1 LSPIAPNELFQVEK
15 SEIMNKIV
23 LLASLAAVLSGCV
36 TTPPAT
42 AVHQPMSIRPEPRNY
57 APQGN
62 GTIFNIASA
71 RPLFE
76 DRRARFIGDTITINI
91 AETVQAS
98 KKSENKTTRSQTVDV
113 SVPSIVGLPFKGAQ
127 GTALAASDSNN
138 FNGKGENTS
147 SNAFTGTITV
157 TVIEVYPNGNL
168 LVSGEKQIGLKEG
181 EEFVR
186 FSGVVNPNTI
196 TSANTVTSTQVA
208 DARIEYK
215 ANGFIDSAQVMGW
228 LGRFFLTFLPF

>member
-1 LSPIAPNELFQVEK
+1 MRYLPS
-15 SEIMNKIV
+15 IV
-23 LLASLAAVLSGCV
+23 PLLALLAGCV
-36 TTPPAT
+36 TTAPTT
-42 AVHQPMSIRPEPRNY
+42 AIHQPMSVRPEARAY
-57 APQGN
+57 IAPSSGA
-62 GTIFNIASA
+62 IFNVASA

-76 DRRARFIGDTITINI
+76 DRRARFVGDTLTIAI
-91 AETVQAS
+91 AEKVQAS
-98 KKSENKTTRSQTVDV
+98 KKSENKTTRSQAVDV
-113 SVPSIVGLPFKGAQ
+113 TVPTIIGLPFKGAQ
-127 GTALAASDSNN
+127 GTALSASDTNN
-138 FNGKGENTS
+138 FTGSGQNTS
-147 SNAFTGTITV
+147 SNDFTGTITV

-196 TSANTVTSTQVA
+196 TSANTVTSTQIA

>member
-1 LSPIAPNELFQVEK
+1 
-15 SEIMNKIV
+15 MNKSPCGLIAV
-23 LLASLAAVLSGCV
+23 LALAACA
-36 TTPPAT
+36 TTAPPT
-42 AVHQPMSIRPEPRNY
+42 AVHQPMTARPEARAAI
-57 APQGN
+57 APSSGA
-62 GTIFNIASA
+62 IFSVASA

-76 DRRARFIGDTITINI
+76 DRRARFVGDTLIINI
-91 AETVQAS
+91 QEKVQAS

-113 SVPSIVGLPFKGAQ
+113 AVPTIVGLPFKGAQ
-127 GTALAASDSNN
+127 GTTLSASDSNN

-147 SNAFTGTITV
+147 SNDFTGTITV

-186 FSGVVNPNTI
+186 FSGVINPNTI

-215 ANGFIDSAQVMGW
+215 ANGFIESAQVMGW
-228 LGRFFLTFLPF
+228 LGRFFLTFMPF

>member
-1 LSPIAPNELFQVEK
+1 MKKTLSIIP
-15 SEIMNKIV
+15 
-23 LLASLAAVLSGCV
+23 LLAVLAVLAGCV
-36 TTPPAT
+36 TTAPTT
-42 AVHQPMSIRPEPRNY
+42 AIHQPMSVRPEARAY
-57 APQGN
+57 VAPSSGA
-62 GTIFNIASA
+62 IFNVASA

-76 DRRARFIGDTITINI
+76 DRRARFVGDTLTIAI
-91 AETVQAS
+91 AEKVQAS
-98 KKSENKTTRSQTVDV
+98 KKSENKTTRSQAVDV
-113 SVPSIVGLPFKGAQ
+113 TVPTIVGMPFKGAQ
-127 GTALAASDSNN
+127 GTALSASDTNN
-138 FNGKGENTS
+138 FTGTGQNTS
-147 SNAFTGTITV
+147 SNDFTGTITV

-196 TSANTVTSTQVA
+196 TSANTVTSTQIA

>member
-1 LSPIAPNELFQVEK
+1 MKTTIPLIP
-15 SEIMNKIV
+15 
-23 LLASLAAVLSGCV
+23 LLALLAGCIT
-36 TTPPAT
+36 TTPPT
-42 AVHQPMSIRPEPRNY
+42 AIHQPMSIRPEARNY
-57 APQGN
+57 IAPSN
-62 GTIFNIASA
+62 GAVFNVASA

-76 DRRARFIGDTITINI
+76 DRRARFVGDTLTINI
-91 AETVQAS
+91 AEKVQAS
-98 KKSENKTTRSQTVDV
+98 KKSETKTSRNQAVDV
-113 SVPSIVGLPFKGAQ
+113 SVPTIVGLPFKGAQ
-127 GTALAASDSNN
+127 GTTLSASNTNN
-138 FNGKGENTS
+138 FTGSGQNTS
-147 SNAFTGTITV
+147 SNDFTGTITV

-196 TSANTVTSTQVA
+196 TSANTVTSTQIA

-228 LGRFFLTFLPF
+228 LGRFFLSFMPF

>member
-1 LSPIAPNELFQVEK
+1 MKKILFLLSMP
-15 SEIMNKIV
+15 V
-23 LLASLAAVLSGCV
+23 LLSACV
-36 TTPPAT
+36 TNTPPT
-42 AVHQPMSIRPEPRNY
+42 AVHQPMSIRPEPRQ
-57 APQGN
+57 AIGPTN
-62 GTIFNIASA
+62 GSIYNVASA

-76 DRRARFIGDTITINI
+76 DRRARFIGDVLTINI

-98 KKSENKTTRSQTVDV
+98 KKGNTTAERSQ
-113 SVPSIVGLPFKGAQ
+113 SVNASIPVVAGLPFKGVQ
-127 GTALAASDSNN
+127 GTALEASNSNK
-138 FNGKGENTS
+138 FSGKGENSS

-186 FSGVVNPNTI
+186 FSGVVNPNSI
-196 TSANTVTSTQVA
+196 TAANTVTSTQVA

-228 LGRFFLTFLPF
+228 LGRFFLSFMPF

>member
-1 LSPIAPNELFQVEK
+1 MSK
-15 SEIMNKIV
+15 Y
-23 LLASLAAVLSGCV
+23 LLILMAALPLAACV
-36 TTPPAT
+36 TTTPPT
-42 AVHQPMSIRPEPRNY
+42 AVHQPMTARPEPRATI
-57 APQGN
+57 APSSGA
-62 GTIFNIASA
+62 IFSVASA

-76 DRRARFIGDTITINI
+76 DRRARFVGDTLIINI
-91 AETVQAS
+91 QEKVQAS
-98 KKSENKTTRSQTVDV
+98 KKSENKTTRSATVDV
-113 SVPSIVGLPFKGAQ
+113 SVPTIVGLPFKGAQ
-127 GTALAASDSNN
+127 GTTLAASDTNN

-147 SNAFTGTITV
+147 SNDFTGTLTV

-196 TSANTVTSTQVA
+196 TAANTVTSTQVA

-215 ANGFIDSAQVMGW
+215 ANGFLDSAQVMGW
-228 LGRFFLTFLPF
+228 LGRFFLTFMPF

>member
-1 LSPIAPNELFQVEK
+1 MRAM
-15 SEIMNKIV
+15 IMKLRPTFILV
-23 LLASLAAVLSGCV
+23 GWIPLLAGCV
-36 TTPPAT
+36 ASTPPT
-42 AVHQPMSIRPEPRNY
+42 AVHQPMTIRPEPRM
-57 APQGN
+57 ATGPTN
-62 GTIFNIASA
+62 GAIYNVASA

-76 DRRARFIGDTITINI
+76 DRRARFVGDVITINI

-98 KKSENKTTRSQTVDV
+98 KKGNTTAERSHAVEA
-113 SVPSIVGLPFKGAQ
+113 SVPVIAGLPFKGAQ
-127 GTALAASDSNN
+127 GTALEASNSNK
-138 FNGKGENTS
+138 FSGKGENSS
-147 SNAFTGTITV
+147 SNAFNGTITV

-196 TSANTVTSTQVA
+196 TAANTVSSTQVA

-215 ANGFIDSAQVMGW
+215 ANGFLDSAQVMGW
-228 LGRFFLTFLPF
+228 LGKFFLSFMPF

>member
-1 LSPIAPNELFQVEK
+1 
-15 SEIMNKIV
+15 MNKY
-23 LLASLAAVLSGCV
+23 LLILMAALPLAACV
-36 TTPPAT
+36 TTTPPT
-42 AVHQPMSIRPEPRNY
+42 AVHQPMTARPEPRAVI
-57 APQGN
+57 APSSGA
-62 GTIFNIASA
+62 IFSIAQA

-76 DRRARFIGDTITINI
+76 DRRARFVGDTLIINI
-91 AETVQAS
+91 QEKVQAS
-98 KKSENKTTRSQTVDV
+98 KKSENKTTRSATVDV
-113 SVPSIVGLPFKGAQ
+113 SVPTIVGLPFKGAQ
-127 GTALAASDSNN
+127 GTTLAASDTNN

-147 SNAFTGTITV
+147 SNDFTGTITV

-196 TSANTVTSTQVA
+196 SSANTVVSTQVA

-215 ANGFIDSAQVMGW
+215 ANGFLDSAQVMGW

>member
-1 LSPIAPNELFQVEK
+1 MTLIKNRGQTPILYFCALLVGAA
-15 SEIMNKIV
+15 
-23 LLASLAAVLSGCV
+23 LLAGCV
-36 TTPPAT
+36 TTPPPT
-42 AVHQPMSIRPEPRNY
+42 GVHQPMTIRPELKSIA
-57 APQGN
+57 APAN
-62 GTIFNIASA
+62 GSIYNVASA

-76 DRRARFIGDTITINI
+76 DRRARYIGDTITINI
-91 AETVQAS
+91 AEKTAAA
-98 KKSENKTTRSQTVDV
+98 KKSDTKADRSYDAALG
-113 SVPSIVGLPFKGAQ
+113 VPTIAGLPFKTFQGATV
-127 GTALAASDSNN
+127 GANSSTA
-138 FNGKGENTS
+138 FEGKGENAS
-147 SNAFTGTITV
+147 SNNFTGTLTV

-181 EEFVR
+181 EEFIR

-196 TSANTVTSTQVA
+196 TAANTVQSVQVA

>member
-1 LSPIAPNELFQVEK
+1 
-15 SEIMNKIV
+15 MNKSLCW
-23 LLASLAAVLSGCV
+23 LLLPLSLVGCV
-36 TTPPAT
+36 TTTPPT
-42 AVHQPMSIRPEPRNY
+42 AVHQPMTARPEPRSAI
-57 APQGN
+57 APSN
-62 GTIFNIASA
+62 GAIFSVASA

-76 DRRARFIGDTITINI
+76 DRRARFIGDTLIINI
-91 AETVQAS
+91 QEKVQAS
-98 KKSENKTTRSQTVDV
+98 KKSENKTTRSHEVDA
-113 SVPSIVGLPFKGAQ
+113 SVPTIVGLPFKGAQ
-127 GTALAASDSNN
+127 GTVLSASSSND

-147 SNAFTGTITV
+147 SNNFTGTLTV

-181 EEFVR
+181 EEFIR

-196 TSANTVTSTQVA
+196 TAANTVVSTQVA

-228 LGRFFLTFLPF
+228 LGRFFLSFMPF